1 MYQLCQEKEVL
12 APEEPNWGGIEPLV
26 PGMAVLNKNE
36 GDTRGRGNF
45 RGKVAAIP
53 DVAALLPPLNFLYS
67 GLLCSVFA
75 EFLLDLF
82 QA

>member
-1 MYQLCQEKEVL
+1 
-12 APEEPNWGGIEPLV
+12 
-26 PGMAVLNKNE
+26 MAVLNKNE

-45 RGKVAAIP
+45 RRKVAAIP
-53 DVAALLPPLNFLYS
+53 DVAALLPPPNFLYS